1 MPCSPAIASQRRSA
15 IRWSKR
21 QSLLLVVLL
30 AAAGSAGAAGRG
42 ADGKFETRT
51 SSHFILHQDVDIDE
65 SGGLRGSRRF
75 EQQVLAELERAYD
88 RLDVLLGLRPRR
100 PIEVVIY
107 DPDAFDSNFRG
118 LFRFSAAGFYHGVIR
133 VRGTTQLTVQLS
145 QVLHHELA
153 HAGFDAAAP
162 SMSLPGWLSEGAAE
176 WFAARALGKR
186 HLSAGQL
193 GALTRSHREG
203 TLLPLSSLSRPTF
216 GRLGNHAASL
226 AYLQSYAMVEFLAR
240 KRGERELREFCR
252 ELVRTRDLERSMK
265 KVFRMGQR
273 DLEAR
278 FIAELG

>member
-1 MPCSPAIASQRRSA
+1 M
-15 IRWSKR
+15 
-21 QSLLLVVLL
+21 V
-30 AAAGSAGAAGRG
+30 AGSAWAAGRG
-42 ADGKFETRT
+42 ADGKFDTRT

-88 RLDVLLGLRPRR
+88 KLDVLLGLRPGRR
-100 PIEVVIY
+100 IEVVIY
-107 DPDAFDSNFRG
+107 DPAAFDRSFQG

-133 VRGTTQLTVQLS
+133 IRGATQLTVNLS
-145 QVLHHELA
+145 MVLHHELA
-153 HAGFDAAAP
+153 HATFDDAAP
-162 SMSLPGWLSEGAAE
+162 SMILPGWLSEGAAE

-193 GALTRSHREG
+193 GALQRSLREG
-203 TLLPLSSLSRPTF
+203 ALIPMSTLNKPTF

-252 ELVRTRDLERSMK
+252 ELIRTRDLERAMRR
-265 KVFRMGQR
+265 VYRMGQG

-278 FIAELG
+278 FVADLG